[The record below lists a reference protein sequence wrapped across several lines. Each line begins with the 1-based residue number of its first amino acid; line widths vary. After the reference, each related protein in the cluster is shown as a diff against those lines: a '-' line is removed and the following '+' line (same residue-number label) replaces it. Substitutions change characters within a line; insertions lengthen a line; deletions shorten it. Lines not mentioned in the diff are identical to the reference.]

1 VLEKEV
7 HLLRQDVAR
16 VYEKLDEINT
26 TLATAKGGWRTL
38 MMIGGAAGARDCDH
52 QPSHPVDS
60 PQVIFAPPRRIA
72 SSLQEDRMGNTHWQ
86 GLTRTR
92 HLLGVRNPYD

>member
-1 VLEKEV
+1 MEDIQRNLGRHDAQIEVLEKEV

-38 MMIGGAAGARDCDH
+38 MMIGGAAGA
-52 QPSHPVDS
+52 VIAIIN
-60 PQVIFAPPRRIA
+60 QVTQWI
-72 SSLQEDRMGNTHWQ
+72 LHK
-86 GLTRTR
+86 
-92 HLLGVRNPYD
+92 

>member
-1 VLEKEV
+1 MEDIQRNLGRHDAQIEVLEKEV

-38 MMIGGAAGARDCDH
+38 MMIGGAAGA
-52 QPSHPVDS
+52 
-60 PQVIFAPPRRIA
+60 VIAIINQA
-72 SSLQEDRMGNTHWQ
+72 TQWILHK
-86 GLTRTR
+86 
-92 HLLGVRNPYD
+92 